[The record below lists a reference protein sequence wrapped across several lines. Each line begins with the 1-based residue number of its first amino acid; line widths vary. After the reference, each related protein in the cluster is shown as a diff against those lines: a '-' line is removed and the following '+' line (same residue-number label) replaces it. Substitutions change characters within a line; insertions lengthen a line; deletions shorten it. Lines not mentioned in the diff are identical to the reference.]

1 MNVAIGFISF
11 LLRDSNSYNV
21 SKDDVGTVLSTTGF
35 MAELMTILIDFFLGP
50 LYDIVGRKWPVII
63 G

>member
-1 MNVAIGFISF
+1 MNVAIGYISF
-11 LLRDSNSYNV
+11 LLRDSKSYNIPG
-21 SKDDVGTVLSTTGF
+21 KDVGTVQSTTGF
-35 MAELMTILIDFFLGP
+35 ACELLTILIDFFLGP